1 LSNNRCAKWV
11 DLIKYIIHDD
21 FTYGMEEG
29 IKRIDNK
36 NIYHEFHYLVRSGY
50 RPYSIKI
57 GESIDKIGNSYY
69 VYLFLII
76 V

>member
-1 LSNNRCAKWV
+1 M
-11 DLIKYIIHDD
+11 IISP
-21 FTYGMEEG
+21 
-29 IKRIDNK
+29 KIDNK